1 VKRRLDDAGSHCI
14 ESDVLFRVFRSQ
26 ASQSCVQT
34 TFSDHRKGSGYA
46 GNWIVGQRSSDAHDA
61 ASGLLRLHLFNRKL
75 RDMNEA
81 IEVSRDESA
90 KVVCRVLRKR
100 FHKEDAG
107 VRDDGIDRAE
117 LFDREFCNFLRRL
130 KSTYVA
136 IDQGE
141 VLGSW
146 KLLRFRRAPRGSYNI
161 VAACEKRLDDA
172 RADALRCSRNDHC
185 LLCICHLWASPF
197 LRIWLPVWPASTLPQ
212 FRLFTFYFLILTS
225 YFLLVPWV
233 VFLRAVNVGG
243 ANRCQPALITK
254 ELSKFD
260 IVNIGAVGT
269 FVARENVS
277 DSALRAAIAKKLPFK
292 CEIMICPARDIIKL
306 ASKDPF
312 SQQPS
317 GPNIVRF
324 VSVLAKRLRALPPLP
339 LSLPLDDDWLLKI
352 IAIQDRFVLGLY
364 RRQMK
369 AISYLSQIEKR
380 LGVPATTRNWNT
392 IEKVAKILRTG

>member
-1 VKRRLDDAGSHCI
+1 
-14 ESDVLFRVFRSQ
+14 
-26 ASQSCVQT
+26 
-34 TFSDHRKGSGYA
+34 
-46 GNWIVGQRSSDAHDA
+46 
-61 ASGLLRLHLFNRKL
+61 
-75 RDMNEA
+75 M
-81 IEVSRDESA
+81 
-90 KVVCRVLRKR
+90 
-100 FHKEDAG
+100 
-107 VRDDGIDRAE
+107 
-117 LFDREFCNFLRRL
+117 
-130 KSTYVA
+130 
-136 IDQGE
+136 
-141 VLGSW
+141 
-146 KLLRFRRAPRGSYNI
+146 
-161 VAACEKRLDDA
+161 
-172 RADALRCSRNDHC
+172 
-185 LLCICHLWASPF
+185 
-197 LRIWLPVWPASTLPQ
+197 
-212 FRLFTFYFLILTS
+212 
-225 YFLLVPWV
+225 PWV

-306 ASKDPF
+306 ASKEPF

-339 LSLPLDDDWLLKI
+339 LSLPSDDDWLLKI

-369 AISYLSQIEKR
+369 AISYLGKIEKQ
-380 LGVPATTRNWNT
+380 LGVPVTTRNWNT
-392 IEKVAKILRTG
+392 IEKVVKVITSA